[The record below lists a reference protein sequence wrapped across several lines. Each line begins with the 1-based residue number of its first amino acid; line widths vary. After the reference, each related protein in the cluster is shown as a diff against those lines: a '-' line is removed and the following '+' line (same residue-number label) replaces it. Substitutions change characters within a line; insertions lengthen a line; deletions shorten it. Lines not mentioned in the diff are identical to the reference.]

1 MLGCV
6 YLILAALLGRKIIR
20 NFLPEQRM
28 RERNHALVGDFCSVI
43 WKWCAAYDLG
53 CLYSSMAAE
62 RVL

>member
-6 YLILAALLGRKIIR
+6 YLILAALLGREITH

-28 RERNHALVGDFCSVI
+28 GEKGI
-43 WKWCAAYDLG
+43 TAYDLG
-53 CLYSSMAAE
+53 CLYSSMAAK

>member
-6 YLILAALLGRKIIR
+6 YLILAALLGREITH

-28 RERNHALVGDFCSVI
+28 SVI

-53 CLYSSMAAE
+53 CLYSSMAAK